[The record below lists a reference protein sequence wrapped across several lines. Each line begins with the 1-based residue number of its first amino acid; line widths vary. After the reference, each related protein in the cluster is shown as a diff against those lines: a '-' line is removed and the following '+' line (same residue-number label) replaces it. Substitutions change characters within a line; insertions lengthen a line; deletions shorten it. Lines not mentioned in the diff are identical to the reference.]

1 MATPYAKSPYFT
13 TNNQYIL
20 YDIWVDIVSQD
31 VVTNKS
37 VIRVRVW
44 AWRTNNYT
52 TDGAGTC
59 YVNVD
64 GSNYSNS
71 WEYGEKPIYYNSDT
85 LLFDR
90 NIEVNHNADGTKT
103 IYASAYIRHARFSS
117 NSQGFN
123 VTLPTIPR
131 QATVTNA
138 PNFYDTDN
146 PILQYSNPAGNVV
159 TSLQAC
165 ISLDGSTDNIAYR
178 DISKT
183 DTAYTFNLTTSERN
197 TLLAACPNSNTLT
210 VYFIIKTVLSGVTY
224 YSSQA
229 ATMTV
234 KDAEPT
240 LTSVTYEDTN
250 AATVAITGDNQKII
264 QANSLVR
271 FNLAGIAAQKSAT
284 LSSVEITINAVTV
297 TSSLS
302 GSSVASKAVDFGAV
316 NSSSNLN
323 ATVKVIDS
331 RGNFVAAT
339 VALTMLA
346 WSLPTAIISCQRQNN
361 YYSETDLKVD
371 ARYSSLDGNNTILI
385 QYQYKEVDG
394 GTWSAPATLQDNV
407 TETVTLDNTL
417 QWELKVIVTD
427 SIGSTTYN
435 LTLDKGVP
443 IAYFDRLL
451 RSVGVECFPTDTES
465 LEVERR
471 IISKLGHTTFGTAY
485 GGGST
490 GYLRIATVK
499 FKNAAS
505 YSNAPIKFEVF
516 RRGDLRSVN
525 LWLRFANDSGNDPNI
540 NGLYYDTIVGA
551 TGFEAFAYKTA
562 TSAWDIYVKK
572 FDSWDS
578 IGVATTC
585 PPYMCGKLDIEYNED
600 LLASKPAGAT
610 DAVLLT

>member
-1 MATPYAKSPYFT
+1 MATPFAKSPYFT

-37 VIRVRVW
+37 VIRVRIW
-44 AWRTNNYT
+44 CWRTNHYE

-64 GSNYSNS
+64 GSNYYNS

-103 IYASAYIRHARFSS
+103 IYASSYIRHARFSS

-165 ISLDGSTDNIAYR
+165 ISLDGSTANIAYR

-183 DTAYTFNLTTSERN
+183 ETAYTFNLTTSERN
-197 TLLAACPNSNTLT
+197 TLLAACPNSNALT

-240 LTSVTYEDTN
+240 LTSATYEDTN

-271 FNLAGIAAQKSAT
+271 FNFAGIAAQKSAT

-339 VALTMLA
+339 VALTMLS
-346 WSLPTAIISCQRQNN
+346 WSLPTAIITCQRQNN

-394 GTWSAPATLQDNV
+394 GTWSALATLQDNV

-451 RSVGVECFPTDTES
+451 RSVGVECFPSDTES
-465 LEVERR
+465 LEANRR
-471 IISKLGHTTFGTAY
+471 LISKLGATTFGTAY

-490 GYLRIATVK
+490 GFLRIATVK

-562 TSAWDIYVKK
+562 TSTWDIYVKK

-585 PPYMCGKLDIEYNED
+585 PPYMCDKLDIEYIED